1 MTVTP
6 QSIPDLL
13 LITPR
18 IFTDN
23 RGYFK
28 ETWQASAMPNLGI
41 PPFVQDNE
49 SCSRRHVLRGLHYQ
63 ISPHAQGKLVRVVC
77 GAVWDVAVDIRPDS
91 TTYGQ
96 WSAVTLTAENHQM
109 LWIPPGFAHGFV
121 TLTDN
126 TIFVYKC
133 TAPYNPSA
141 ERGICWNDPT
151 LKIDWP
157 VTAPVVSAK
166 DTALPPLSPINA

>member
-1 MTVTP
+1 
-6 QSIPDLL
+6 
-13 LITPR
+13 
-18 IFTDN
+18 
-23 RGYFK
+23 
-28 ETWQASAMPNLGI
+28 
-41 PPFVQDNE
+41 
-49 SCSRRHVLRGLHYQ
+49 
-63 ISPHAQGKLVRVVC
+63 VC